1 MKILIV
7 GGTRFFGIGMTRSLI
22 AKGHDITVATRQS
35 GGFFGDSVKYAFFD
49 RMDGESVK
57 RAVGGECFDIIIDKV
72 AYCSDDV
79 RSLLEN
85 VRCGRYIQ
93 MSTCSVYDEDKDGII
108 ENVFIASKYPIL
120 WMNRNENYAE
130 GKRQAERAALEF
142 VDESNCVFVRYPVV
156 LGKNDYTERLKWY
169 VRHVSNGIPMYVDDL
184 DYGVEYIQ
192 EQEAGCF
199 IAHLVNQDFSG
210 PVNGCSTGQISAR
223 SIIEYIEKKTGKKA
237 ILNRNGEPAP
247 FNGTVANTSYDTQ
260 KALATGFRFS
270 KIEDWIFDLL
280 DYYIERQT
288 REET

>member
-93 MSTCSVYDEDKDGII
+93 MSTCAVYDEQRLGI
-108 ENVFIASKYPIL
+108 EETAFEPAKHPL
-120 WMNRNENYAE
+120 EWRGRTPDYAG
-130 GKRQAERAALEF
+130 GKRLAERAALEYMNEK
-142 VDESNCVFVRYPVV
+142 DCTFVRYPVV
-156 LGKNDYTERLKWY
+156 MGENDYTGRLRFYAEHIKSGTPFFCDCLTAG
-169 VRHVSNGIPMYVDDL
+169 VS
-184 DYGVEYIQ
+184 YIH
-192 EQEAGCF
+192 EKEAGEF
-199 IAHLVNQDFSG
+199 IAHLADNPVSG
-210 PVNGCSTGQISAR
+210 AVNGCSEGIISQGE
-223 SIIEYIEKKTGKKA
+223 IIERIEALTGKKA
-237 ILNRNGEPAP
+237 VLSQEGDAAPYNGFFAD
-247 FNGTVANTSYDTQ
+247 TSYSTK
-260 KALATGFRFS
+260 KAADTGFVFS
-270 KIEDWIFDLL
+270 KPDSWIYGLIEKI
-280 DYYIERQT
+280 I
-288 REET
+288 